1 MIMRKFIAYLFLA
14 LSLGGCAGTSTSSS
28 IVITAEQAQAGALY
42 LESSVTTLQTA
53 LDAAKAT
60 GDQAKVTTAQA
71 VLDKAKAAAEA
82 FKATTTTTN
91 WDFARSLI
99 TTAVSVAA
107 PIAIQALVS
116 GS

>member
-1 MIMRKFIAYLFLA
+1 MRNSVACLILALA
-14 LSLGGCAGTSTSSS
+14 LSGCAGASTSSS
-28 IVITAEQAQAGALY
+28 TAITAEQAKAGVEY
-42 LESSVTTLQTA
+42 LESSVATLQAA

-60 GDQAKVTTAQA
+60 GDPSKVATAQA

-82 FKATTTTTN
+82 FKASATAPD

-107 PIAIQALVS
+107 PIAMQALVS